1 MNNPIKII
9 LVIILFFSFQN
20 IVAQIS
26 THIYLNVP
34 SENRAE
40 FERLEMEY
48 WSKVA
53 KKRIDANKM
62 NGWGLLRAVGIDN
75 ATHVIVNTFDS
86 VEQALDNS
94 DWDPSVIGMNARD
107 INTSRFSKV
116 LAVVQYQN
124 ETSIDSDEASNF
136 TVFNYGN
143 PISVGAFISE
153 QKTLWK
159 AIIEKNRSTT
169 KLNSWGA
176 HTRIHPQGT
185 ATHSSVWTRDGFKTL
200 ADAMNYLR
208 YKENNSY
215 KSMAK
220 SSKMDEIMPQG
231 FKKIVIRE
239 TLMWVN

>member
-1 MNNPIKII
+1 MKKLIKTL
-9 LVIILFFSFQN
+9 LVTLLFFSFQN
-20 IVAQIS
+20 IVAQVS

-34 SENRAE
+34 IENRAK
-40 FERLEMEY
+40 FERLEMDY

-53 KKRIDANKM
+53 KKRIDAGKM
-62 NGWGLLRAVGIDN
+62 KGWGLQRAIGIDN

-86 VEQALDNS
+86 VEQALDIS
-94 DWDPSVIGMNARD
+94 GWDPSVIGMDARE
-107 INTSRFSKV
+107 INTSGLGTI
-116 LAVVQYQN
+116 LAVNQYQ
-124 ETSIDSDEASNF
+124 EEARIDGDGSSNF

-143 PISVGAFISE
+143 PTSIGAFVTE

-159 AIIEKNRSTT
+159 GIIEKNRSKT
-169 KLNSWGA
+169 KLNTWGA
-176 HTRIHPQGT
+176 HTRIHPKGT

-208 YKENNSY
+208 YKENNPY
-215 KSMAK
+215 QSMAK

-231 FKKIVIRE
+231 FKKTVIRE

>member
-1 MNNPIKII
+1 MKNLTKLL
-9 LVIILFFSFQN
+9 LVIFFFLSIQN

-34 SENRAE
+34 SENAEE

-53 KKRIDANKM
+53 KKRIDAGKM
-62 NGWGLLRAVGIDN
+62 NGWGLLKAVGIDN

-86 VEQALDNS
+86 IEQALDNTG
-94 DWDPSVIGMNARD
+94 WDPSVIGMDARD
-107 INTSRFSKV
+107 INTSGLRKV

-124 ETSIDSDEASNF
+124 ETSINSDEPTNF
-136 TVFNYGN
+136 TVFNYGK
-143 PISVGAFISE
+143 PTSVGAFISE

-159 AIIEKNRSTT
+159 GIIQKNKSTT
-169 KLNSWGA
+169 NLTSWGA
-176 HTRIHPQGT
+176 HTRIHPQGNS
-185 ATHSSVWTRDGFKTL
+185 THSSVWTRDGFKTL
-200 ADAMNYLR
+200 LDAMNYLR

-215 KSMAK
+215 QSMAK
-220 SSKMDEIMPQG
+220 SSKMDKIMPQG